1 MYAHCLAVRT
11 RSNGVVDGAVDDA
24 PAPFLPPGFA
34 VAVAALARDLLAMV
48 CARTSP
54 TMPRP
59 AQVTAALRMTGP
71 WPGAAEEEEEEP
83 GADADEN
90 DTEPEP
96 DLEVNRVAPRL
107 PGPPPMGNLPPA
119 ARTTPEMPL
128 IVQSERLAWWVVA
141 SPGSKK
147 PETRSSEL
155 SPCHGANNR
164 RNGREPGHL
173 KAR

>member
-1 MYAHCLAVRT
+1 MYAHCLPVRT
-11 RSNGVVDGAVDDA
+11 RSNGVDGAVDDA

-34 VAVAALARDLLAMV
+34 VAAVALARDLLVMV

-71 WPGAAEEEEEEP
+71 WPGAAEEEP

-96 DLEVNRVAPRL
+96 DLAVNRVAPRL

-128 IVQSERLAWWVVA
+128 IVQSERACVDGLWHRRF
-141 SPGSKK
+141 KK
-147 PETRSSEL
+147 TRNVRIFVTV
-155 SPCHGANNR
+155 PTT
-164 RNGREPGHL
+164 
-173 KAR
+173 